1 MRTKGGIG
9 ASPATARSATCT
21 GVPSS
26 TIRLNSPMNRPK
38 RRLVMKDALSLTRMV
53 VFFRPLPVA
62 KAVAKVASSVFSPG
76 MISSRGMTAT
86 GLKKWKPTTRS
97 GCSNPLAIC
106 VIDRDEVFVASTHS
120 DETTASTSAK
130 TCCLTAISSK
140 TASMTKSASAKPSLD
155 VDPVTSPLRKL
166 ALSWPIRPLASNPS
180 TSPWT

>member
-1 MRTKGGIG
+1 
-9 ASPATARSATCT
+9 
-21 GVPSS
+21 
-26 TIRLNSPMNRPK
+26 
-38 RRLVMKDALSLTRMV
+38 MKDALSLTRMV